1 MGRVVTLPRGV
12 GGAPGDMVSCVL
24 RCGLS
29 MSRHEVSLV
38 RTHCHGAGGTPPET
52 ECAFHERLPAE
63 RLEREFQKQE
73 GTRATLWSL
82 TAKTPSGPCF
92 LRNWRLGWQKRP
104 EART

>member
-1 MGRVVTLPRGV
+1 MVILPRGV
-12 GGAPGDMVSCVL
+12 GGAPGNVVSCAL

-29 MSRHEVSLV
+29 MSHHEVSLV

-73 GTRATLWSL
+73 GQSHALIPSCQDPIRALLSAKPETGVAE
-82 TAKTPSGPCF
+82 TARSQDAT
-92 LRNWRLGWQKRP
+92 
-104 EART
+104 